1 MLRTPAGRVGNDCIG
16 GAGAGAAPAA
26 WGKVVASARVA
37 SHTAA
42 PRHSTGSAQP
52 AESPAPPRGRVH
64 AWTRSPLRA
73 PPRSPCVAPDVVHRN
88 VILWEACT
96 RFVGGT
102 GQLSAGA
109 FDVLRLVRGVAD
121 AMHAASHSDTVH
133 TWSPHWPP
141 WDAAVHDAMRALERY
156 CARPQVM
163 IVRADATAPGA
174 ALLDAHAGRRTL
186 ATAVFGKALSDR
198 RVLAGVLG
206 LPISVRGGTARN
218 LLRGRDRSGASG
230 HNDPR
235 DARHADR
242 LGPLDGGCA
251 RRPPGG
257 ALSVGGGNSR
267 SPVAAVRA
275 AGTTG
280 GGIPCCSRTTAGAV
294 IAANSIDGRRADV
307 DARSFDK
314 RQPPT
319 TVAPTPPRRRCI
331 APWCSTRR
339 SKPHESSCRRSVDR
353 VR

>member
-1 MLRTPAGRVGNDCIG
+1 
-16 GAGAGAAPAA
+16 
-26 WGKVVASARVA
+26 
-37 SHTAA
+37 
-42 PRHSTGSAQP
+42 
-52 AESPAPPRGRVH
+52 
-64 AWTRSPLRA
+64 
-73 PPRSPCVAPDVVHRN
+73 

-109 FDVLRLVRGVAD
+109 FDVLRLVRGVAE
-121 AMHAASHSDTVH
+121 AMHAASHSDAVH
-133 TWSPHWPP
+133 PWSPHWPP
-141 WDAAVHDAMRALERY
+141 WDAAVQEAVRALERY
-156 CARPQVM
+156 CARPQLM

-218 LLRGRDRSGASG
+218 LLRGREQYHTALVTLDRTFQAMRDTPSDS
-230 HNDPR
+230 DPWTA
-235 DARHADR
+235 DAHSHLQR
-242 LGPLDGGCA
+242 A
-251 RRPPGG
+251 RS
-257 ALSVGGGNSR
+257 LGGGGSR

-339 SKPHESSCRRSVDR
+339 S
-353 VR
+353 